1 MMLLKLISLT
11 LAMIIG
17 FITVVNPVQAL
28 DYTKGDLFESDFSG
42 QNLAGA
48 TFNKANL
55 RSSNLSKANLQG
67 VSFFGANMESANLED
82 ANLTNAVLDS
92 ARMTRVNLHNAILEG
107 AFATNTKFEKANIEG
122 ADFTDVILRPDVEE
136 LLCGMAIGT
145 NPVTGRNTRDTL
157 YCP

>member
-1 MMLLKLISLT
+1 M
-11 LAMIIG
+11 
-17 FITVVNPVQAL
+17 
-28 DYTKGDLFESDFSG
+28 D
-42 QNLAGA
+42 
-48 TFNKANL
+48 
-55 RSSNLSKANLQG
+55 
-67 VSFFGANMESANLED
+67 SANLEG

-136 LLCGMAIGT
+136 LLCEMAIGT